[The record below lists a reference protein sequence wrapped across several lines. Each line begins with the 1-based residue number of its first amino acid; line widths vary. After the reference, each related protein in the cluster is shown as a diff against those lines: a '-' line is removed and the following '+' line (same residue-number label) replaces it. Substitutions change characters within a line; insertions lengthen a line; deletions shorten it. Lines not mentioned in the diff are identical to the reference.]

1 MDDDERLR
9 EALLELELL
18 RERESKR
25 LVETQTLLAA
35 LEAMTTSEKIDDGI
49 NSILQSLSDA
59 LDCQN
64 VLLLEKTDVGQVIGH
79 STDAESIGARWD
91 ATGLLTRPRRIVD
104 LQSVK
109 GLWGDLPEKLARYR
123 SMLSIPLPDQTQG
136 MVLAAFSD
144 SVGRFRTRDTDLL
157 TRIASVLSQGVL
169 RRSLEG
175 RNSFL
180 AEVIDRSPVS
190 VAIAEAKGELPLV
203 YVNDAFVE
211 LTGYERAE
219 ILGENCRMLTA
230 EEPNSEVRTSIRRTV
245 AERDIGSFTLRN
257 RRKDGNE
264 FWNDLRLFPIL
275 GNEGEV
281 THMVATQT
289 DATQRVQAEVERDEA
304 RRRLEGALTATTEGF
319 LVLGTLGHVR
329 FVNETFRGLFQEN
342 TLRVDELLPDAVT
355 AVVFGYSSSSAS
367 LSFPDISRDL
377 KAHEIKTKDGRH
389 FQIRPRL
396 IPTGGVV
403 VAASDITQVKVNQ
416 KALRQRLAA
425 IERSQDGVA
434 IGDSDGRLI
443 DANPSLLALWSF
455 DNEAQ
460 ILGRKWTSFYDA
472 SSVSAFSDSEAWFRR
487 KGVWRGEVTLSG
499 IGEHRIHDVSVS
511 LVPDVGSVLII
522 RDITERRRNTEERA
536 DLRRRLDRA
545 QMQERLHRVSAG
557 LAHDFN
563 NLLTAILGSASLI
576 DAVEDLPMPARSA
589 VGRIQTAAQRAADL
603 TDSFLDLGSRD
614 KSAESIELGAILRNT
629 VDLARGGA
637 PSGVRLTASLQD
649 TPIQIQA
656 SQTDVLQVVMNL
668 VVNGIDACDGKPGE
682 VRVSVSKQQEFTKD
696 ANFLVGHAKT
706 DQRYLAINVEDTGK
720 GMSPETV
727 ATILEPYFTTKGNKG
742 TGLGLDIVGS
752 IIEENN
758 ALLEVQTGL
767 GNGAKFTVWWPMKPE
782 ANLNTSQSIM
792 PKVSRENLP
801 ILVLDDVP
809 DVSAAIARSLEDAGF
824 EVAEINDPT
833 VAVEAIAEDPDGWG
847 CLVSDYDMPIM
858 NGGDVLERLS
868 TLAPNVPIII
878 VSALARRLSD
888 ARLSAATSILQKP
901 VQEDKLIE
909 TVRQAVLATTMK
921 KEP

>member
-35 LEAMTTSEKIDDGI
+35 LEAMTTSEQIDDGI

-64 VLLLEKTDVGQVIGH
+64 VLLLEKTDIGQVVGYA
-79 STDAESIGARWD
+79 TDAESIGARWD
-91 ATGLLTRPRRIVD
+91 ATGLLTRPRRFVD

-109 GLWGDLPEKLARYR
+109 GLWGALPEELARYR
-123 SMLSIPLPDQTQG
+123 SMVSIPLPDQTQG

-144 SVGRFRTRDTDLL
+144 NVGRFRAKDTDLL
-157 TRIASVLSQGVL
+157 TRIASVVSQGVL
-169 RRSLEG
+169 HRSLEG

-190 VAIAEAKGELPLV
+190 VAIAEARGELPLV

-230 EEPNSEVRTSIRRTV
+230 EEPSSEVRTSIRRTV
-245 AERDIGSFTLRN
+245 AERDIGSFTLKN
-257 RRKDGNE
+257 RRKDGSE

-275 GNEGEV
+275 GNEGDV

-319 LVLGTLGHVR
+319 LVLGALGHVR
-329 FVNETFRGLFQEN
+329 FVNETFRGLFREDP
-342 TLRVDELLPDAVT
+342 LRVDELLPDAVT
-355 AVVFGYSSSSAS
+355 AMVFGYSSSSAS
-367 LSFPDISRDL
+367 VSFPDILREL

-425 IERSQDGVA
+425 IERSQDGIA

-472 SSVSAFSDSEAWFRR
+472 SSVSVFSDSEAWFRR
-487 KGVWRGEVTLSG
+487 KGVWRGEVKLKAG
-499 IGEHRIHDVSVS
+499 GGLRIHDVSAS

-589 VGRIQTAAQRAADL
+589 VDRIQTAAQRAADL

-614 KSAESIELGAILRNT
+614 RSAENIELGAILRNT

-656 SQTDVLQVVMNL
+656 SQTDILQVVMNL
-668 VVNGIDACDGKPGE
+668 VVNGIDACEGKPGE
-682 VRVSVSKQQEFTKD
+682 VRVSVSKQQEFTED
-696 ANFLVGHAKT
+696 ANFLVGHAKVG
-706 DQRYLAINVEDTGK
+706 QHYLAINVEDTGK

-758 ALLEVQTGL
+758 ALLEVQTEL

-782 ANLNTSQSIM
+782 ANFSTSQSTT

-824 EVAEINDPT
+824 EVAEINDPA

-847 CLVSDYDMPIM
+847 CLVSDYDMPRM

-888 ARLSAATSILQKP
+888 TRLSAATSILQKP
-901 VQEDKLIE
+901 VQEDKLIK